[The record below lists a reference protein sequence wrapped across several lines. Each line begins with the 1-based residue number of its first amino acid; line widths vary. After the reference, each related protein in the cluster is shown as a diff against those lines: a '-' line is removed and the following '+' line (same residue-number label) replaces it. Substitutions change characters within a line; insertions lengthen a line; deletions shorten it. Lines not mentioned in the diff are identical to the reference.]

1 MNEIKL
7 VIKNGRFAGKEY
19 TLADGQLCLVGRAED
34 CDLRVPSNLEY
45 RAVSRH
51 HCLLDIDLPRVRVR
65 DLGSRNGTFLN
76 GRRVQPAAVPAPEG
90 PAPFDPR
97 FALEDGDVLNLG
109 GTIFRVVIPTPTDGP
124 TPVLER
130 APADSPESLV
140 PDLEDAPAPAPA
152 EPEVNPDKET
162 FHAPLFA

>member
-34 CDLRVPSNLEY
+34 CDLRVPSHLEY

-76 GRRVQPAAVPAPEG
+76 GRRVQPAAVPDAEG

-97 FALEDGDVLNLG
+97 YALEDGDVLNLG
-109 GTIFRVVIPTPTDGP
+109 GTIFRVVIPPPADGP
-124 TPVLER
+124 TSVLER

-140 PDLEDAPAPAPA
+140 PDLDSPPSPAPARPG
-152 EPEVNPDKET
+152 VDRNKET

>member
-19 TLADGQLCLVGRAED
+19 TLADGQLCLVGRAGD
-34 CDLRVPSNLEY
+34 CSLQLPNDFIHLD
-45 RAVSRH
+45 VSRH
-51 HCLLDIDLPRVRVR
+51 HCLLDVDPPHVRVR

-76 GRRVQPAAVPAPEG
+76 GRRVQPAAVPDAEG

-152 EPEVNPDKET
+152 EPEVNPDK
-162 FHAPLFA
+162 